1 MYDREEMGL
10 REGVRRSGGRIH
22 GIHFLGD
29 ESTTGKGIRR
39 VSISFRKEKGG
50 GEA

>member
-1 MYDREEMGL
+1 MYDRDEMGL
-10 REGVRRSGGRIH
+10 REGVRRSGGHIH

-39 VSISFRKEKGG
+39 VSISFQKEKGG